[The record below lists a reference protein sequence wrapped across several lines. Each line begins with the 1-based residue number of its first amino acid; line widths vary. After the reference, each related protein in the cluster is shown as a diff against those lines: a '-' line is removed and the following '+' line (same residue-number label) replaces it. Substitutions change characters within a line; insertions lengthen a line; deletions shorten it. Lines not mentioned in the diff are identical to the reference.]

1 MSDGNGGY
9 FMYDVRMEEELM
21 VRSRRER
28 GRGRREMHNMILGFN
43 LIWVIE
49 FFNLG
54 LVSFICFLM
63 GMSCHIL
70 IINEKNVNSIK
81 NWTRHQSVSY
91 VHTKLAE
98 TNEKTNDA

>member
-1 MSDGNGGY
+1 
-9 FMYDVRMEEELM
+9 
-21 VRSRRER
+21 
-28 GRGRREMHNMILGFN
+28 MHNMILGFN
-43 LIWVIE
+43 LIWVIG